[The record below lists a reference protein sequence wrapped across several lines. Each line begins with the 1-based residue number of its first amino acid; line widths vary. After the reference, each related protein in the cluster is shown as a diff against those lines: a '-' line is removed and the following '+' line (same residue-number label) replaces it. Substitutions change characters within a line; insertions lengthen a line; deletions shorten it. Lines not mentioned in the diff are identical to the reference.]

1 MSLPEPVSS
10 PGRRTTTKGEPPLV
24 THDRK
29 RLGSALLGITAIAA
43 IGFVPASPAQ
53 AEPDIKDVKQ
63 RVDRLYHEA
72 EQAQERYNDA
82 KLDLADLRNELGS
95 LRADERRQDDRLEAV
110 RAQVTDSVLRQYQG
124 ESISTVGQVVVS
136 DDPAAFLGQLS
147 TMSSF
152 SQLQDTLFADYST
165 ELEALDAARG
175 GHRRPRRRHRRDD
188 RAARA
193 EKKTVDAKLDEAKD
207 LLADLEAEERERLLS
222 TSRSTTHAR
231 RMPASVPASG
241 RAAAAV
247 SYAMAQVGDAYVY
260 GATGDSAFDCSGLT
274 MRAWG
279 AAGVGLPHSSS
290 AQYSSG
296 PHISASALQPG
307 DLVFYYSPISHVG
320 MYIGNGMI
328 VHAANPGTGVPVAGL
343 YSMPFVGAVRPG

>member
-1 MSLPEPVSS
+1 M
-10 PGRRTTTKGEPPLV
+10 

-53 AEPDIKDVKQ
+53 AEPDIEDVKE

-82 KLDLADLRNELGS
+82 KLDLADLRDELGS
-95 LRADERRQDDRLEAV
+95 LRADERRQDARLEAV
-110 RAQVTDSVLRQYQG
+110 RAQVTDSVRRQYEG

-152 SQLQDTLFADYST
+152 SQLQDTMFADYST
-165 ELEALDAARG
+165 EVEALTLREEATA
-175 GHRRPRRRHRRDD
+175 D
-188 RAARA
+188 RAADIA
-193 EKKTVDAKLDEAKD
+193 ATTEQLGQEKKAVESKLDEAKD
-207 LLADLEAEERERLLS
+207 LLADLEAEERERLLAA
-222 TSRSTTHAR
+222 SRSTTSRSAAT

-241 RAAAAV
+241 SAAAAV

-290 AQYSSG
+290 AQYGSG

-328 VHAANPGTGVPVAGL
+328 VHAANPSTGVQVAGL